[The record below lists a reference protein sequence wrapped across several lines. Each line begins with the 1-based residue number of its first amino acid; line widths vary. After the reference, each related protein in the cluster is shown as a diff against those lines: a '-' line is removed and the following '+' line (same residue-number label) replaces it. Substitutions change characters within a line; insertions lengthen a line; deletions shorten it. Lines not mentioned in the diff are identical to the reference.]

1 MEITDAMY
9 EELKS
14 LCNQLSK
21 FIRDNFSSTTMINV
35 NSESFSIADL
45 LLINYTEE
53 TE

>member
-21 FIRDNFSSTTMINV
+21 FIRENLSDTITIAV
-35 NSESFSIADL
+35 TSETFGIEDT
-45 LLINYTEE
+45 LLISYTEE